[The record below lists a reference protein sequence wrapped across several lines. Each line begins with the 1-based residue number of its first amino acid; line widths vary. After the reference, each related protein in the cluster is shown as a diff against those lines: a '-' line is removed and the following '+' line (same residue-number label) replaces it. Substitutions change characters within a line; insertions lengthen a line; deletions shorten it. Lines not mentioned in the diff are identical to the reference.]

1 MRHII
6 AAVFVKKSSHM
17 KKLLFVTA
25 VAGIFACSSP
35 SGSTP
40 EGDSSQQ
47 QHVSGHN
54 DQLDSK
60 SVQPRTGADSIPA
73 QQAGADSSFVGK
85 KRALGI
91 DFYAVGQEPGWALDM
106 DSGNIYRFSTF
117 DGIKMNTPPV
127 AGTTSADGKITTYRA
142 QVELGEI
149 NITVTRE
156 QCMDIMS
163 GEQFPCKVQVRIK
176 RGVDKDFKT
185 YNGCGRFL

>member
-1 MRHII
+1 L
-6 AAVFVKKSSHM
+6 

-40 EGDSSQQ
+40 SGDSSKQQ
-47 QHVSGHN
+47 TVSGQN
-54 DQLDSK
+54 DPQDSM
-60 SVQPRTGADSIPA
+60 SVQPRTGADPVPA
-73 QQAGADSSFVGK
+73 QQVGADSSFVGK

-106 DSGNIYRFSTF
+106 DSEKIYSFSTF

-156 QCMDIMS
+156 ECMDSMS
-163 GEQFPCKVQVRIK
+163 GEKSPCKVEVRIK